1 MSSII
6 RHVPRRILNGL
17 SICRFDALAAY
28 LALGLMLPP
37 VALVHA
43 QDIPS
48 ENAVPGFSAN
58 GSERFLQTADTEKYA
73 LIITGAAASPDI
85 RQRFRDWTAQLDRTL
100 QQDYDY
106 AASQISILL
115 DDGDNVGNLAS
126 RVSGAATM
134 TSIEEQLKTLQDDM
148 SAGDLLSIFMIG
160 HGAATFGDAKFN
172 NVGPDMTGSDLAQ
185 WLTPYEAQDIVV
197 FNMTNAGFEFAREL
211 SAPGRIII
219 SATRSSAER
228 FDPIFPRYLLAGL
241 SERQADL
248 DRNQQVSVLEL
259 FNYASTQVAAWYD
272 EQGRLATEHAVLD
285 DTGDGLFSLT
295 PGMEES
301 DGLLAEVAYLNILTP
316 DPSKLSPQA
325 PAMLAEMQSLER
337 QVILLRNQK
346 ANYLEDEYWQR
357 MEALLIEL
365 ARTTEAYHELP

>member
-1 MSSII
+1 MRKILRALTYSSVAAGLTL
-6 RHVPRRILNGL
+6 VPG
-17 SICRFDALAAY
+17 
-28 LALGLMLPP
+28 M
-37 VALVHA
+37 LVHA
-43 QDIPS
+43 QDDQ
-48 ENAVPGFSAN
+48 AN
-58 GSERFLQTADTEKYA
+58 GNPAELSPVGSDRFLQTADTGKFA
-73 LIITGAAASPDI
+73 LIITGAAASPEI
-85 RQRFRDWTAQLDRTL
+85 RERLRGWTAQLDILL
-100 QQDYDY
+100 QEDYDY
-106 AASQISILL
+106 AASDIHILL
-115 DDGDNVGNLAS
+115 DDGDNVGNLRA

-134 TSIEEQLKTLQDDM
+134 EGIENQLNDLKSDM
-148 SAGDLLSIFMIG
+148 SSGDLLNVFMMG

-172 NVGPDMTGSDLAQ
+172 NVGPDMTGAELAQ
-185 WLTPYEAQDIVV
+185 WLAPFEEQDIVV

-241 SERQADL
+241 SDRQADL

-259 FNYASTQVAAWYD
+259 FNYASSQVSAWYE

-295 PGMEES
+295 PGIEES
-301 DGLLAEVAYLNILTP
+301 DGLLAEVAYINILAP
-316 DPSKLSPQA
+316 DPDKQSPQA
-325 PAMLAEMQSLER
+325 PAMLADMQSLER

-346 ANYLEDEYWQR
+346 ANYLETEYWQR
-357 MEALLIEL
+357 METLLIEL